1 MRITTIIG
9 GFLLVF
15 GLKGAGVQPI
25 ATPSFTGVVNAAS
38 DIPPGFPNSGIAQ
51 GSIFVVYGSN
61 LGPASLVEVTTLP
74 LPTTAG
80 LAGTSITITVGTTA
94 VTAPMIYTSAGQV
107 AAIMPSTTPVGNG
120 TLTLTFNGNS
130 GATPVQVAATAF
142 GISTVNYSGSGQ
154 AVVTLANNTVVSNTN
169 SAALG
174 DELVMYGTGLGPLPA
189 GAGDAMA
196 AEGPIPPVPL
206 EVFVG
211 GIPATVVYQ
220 GRTPTATGLD
230 QINFVVPANA
240 PLGCNVAVTV
250 LTNGPTGI
258 TSNSP
263 AISLATR
270 DGIACSDPTQIIP
283 TSALSKS
290 SFKVADV
297 GLEESAMLSYSGN
310 PPTSSTSTSFKAKA
324 GFIQFS
330 QAQVASQLT
339 GINTEPTLGSCVT
352 GTFAGSSSP
361 GGGSPVGTYLDAGA
375 SVTLT
380 PPAGSP
386 LVIPAVQ
393 TGAYQTSNPTTIPSG
408 TWNFSN
414 GAGGVDVGPIT
425 FTFPIPAQVTWTNEI
440 SLSAGPPIDR
450 TQGLTITWSGG
461 DPNGFVDIAGQAR
474 VGSGQNVFSVYFD
487 CSTPTS
493 GGQFTIPPAIL
504 LAFPTGANAFAGI
517 QVSTVSFPA
526 SPQSVAGFDAVLDTA
541 EFQVQAPV
549 IFK

>member
-1 MRITTIIG
+1 MA
-9 GFLLVF
+9 LM
-15 GLKGAGVQPI
+15 AGTLAAQS
-25 ATPSFTGVVNAAS
+25 PSFTGVVNAAS

-61 LGPASLVEVTTLP
+61 LGPANLVEVSALP

-80 LAGTSITITVGTTA
+80 LAGTSITITVGDTA

-107 AAIMPSTTPVGNG
+107 AAIMPSATPVGNG

-130 GATPVQVAATAF
+130 GATPIQVVATAF

-154 AVVTLANNTVVSNTN
+154 AVVTLANNTVISNTN
-169 SAALG
+169 SAAPG

-189 GAGDAMA
+189 DQSDTMGAVGT
-196 AEGPIPPVPL
+196 PL
-206 EVFVG
+206 VAILTVFVG
-211 GIPATVVYQ
+211 GVPATVLYQ

-240 PLGCNVAVTV
+240 PLGCSVPVTV

-263 AISLATR
+263 VISLALR
-270 DGIACSDPTQIIP
+270 DGIACSDPTQLVP

-290 SFKVADV
+290 TFKAAFV
-297 GLEESAMLSYSGN
+297 GLKESAQLSYGSGT
-310 PPTSSTSTSFKAKA
+310 PPTSSTSTSYKAKA

-330 QAQVASQLT
+330 QTQLASQFAGL
-339 GINTEPTLGSCVT
+339 NTEPTLGTCLT
-352 GTFAGSSSP
+352 GTLAGNGSA
-361 GGGSPVGTYLDAGA
+361 GGSGQPVGTYLDGGA

-380 PPAGSP
+380 PPSGSP
-386 LVIPAVQ
+386 LVIPSVS
-393 TGAYQTSNPTTIPSG
+393 TGAYQTTSLTSIPSG
-408 TWNFSN
+408 SWSFSN
-414 GAGGVDVGPIT
+414 GAGGAAVGPIN
-425 FTFPIPAQVTWTNEI
+425 FSFPIPAQVTWTNEI
-440 SLSAGPPIDR
+440 SLSSGPPIDR

-461 DPNGFVDIAGQAR
+461 DPNGFVDIAGQAQI
-474 VGSGQNVFSVYFD
+474 GPAQNPTFSVYFD
-487 CSTPTS
+487 CAAPISV
-493 GGQFTIPPAIL
+493 GQFTIPPAIL
-504 LAFPTGANAFAGI
+504 LAMPTGANAFAGI

-526 SPQSVAGFDAVLDTA
+526 SPQGVAGFDAVLDSS
-541 EFQVQAPV
+541 EFQVEAPV